1 VSPELDPRALFAV
14 LDAHQVDYVLIGG
27 LAAVLHGSPLTT
39 LDADLLPD
47 MSDDNLRRLSV
58 ALKDLDATLR
68 VDSEPEGVPFEPHP
82 ALIRSMRC
90 LNMSTRVGDVDLT
103 IEPAALDGYESVNS
117 TSIGVLVDGV
127 EVRVAALDDIIR
139 SKEAADR
146 PKDRMALPYLY
157 ALRDE
162 IAKGADAT

>member
-1 VSPELDPRALFAV
+1 
-14 LDAHQVDYVLIGG
+14 
-27 LAAVLHGSPLTT
+27 
-39 LDADLLPD
+39 
-47 MSDDNLRRLSV
+47 
-58 ALKDLDATLR
+58 
-68 VDSEPEGVPFEPHP
+68 
-82 ALIRSMRC
+82 
-90 LNMSTRVGDVDLT
+90 MSTRVGDVDLT